1 MISSCVPPLIHM
13 RLPASLF
20 TTTVITH
27 TCATCHASSPD
38 HLRRHRLLH
47 EHQRQHVLGLCRYQR
62 WNSFYA
68 TRPTQLEHV
77 CLQVTRNKHTLC
89 DSFDPCSQRH
99 APSTAVLQVWLR
111 NPKQGTAHIWRRV
124 CVASLRCRLP
134 ITLCVRSTHELPS
147 PPSPAQ
153 QLQASH
159 LLSQP
164 FPHSF
169 PSPFHV
175 VATLST
181 QARGS
186 GA

>member
-1 MISSCVPPLIHM
+1 MTSSCAPPLIYM

-62 WNSFYA
+62 WNYFYE
-68 TRPTQLEHV
+68 TRPSQLEHV

-89 DSFDPCSQRH
+89 ASFNPRSQRH
-99 APSTAVLQVWLR
+99 TSSTAVLQVWLR

-159 LLSQP
+159 LSTKP

-169 PSPFHV
+169 SSPFHV